1 MLDIGM
7 PTVYCWEVLG
17 NIRILLVRVLALYIT
32 SMFQLFPVV
41 ETRLCFLHELLMSST
56 MFYPDE
62 ELGINIEVN
71 AESPSHNE
79 DNSLTPCS
87 PLTNGERSEVRYS
100 YTGPPTGYPVQ
111 NFPRG
116 PGLRCHNCKTGE
128 AMFYNIVHFIAYY
141 LALTQLGFI
150 CLVKQSCVKKF

>member
-1 MLDIGM
+1 
-7 PTVYCWEVLG
+7 
-17 NIRILLVRVLALYIT
+17 
-32 SMFQLFPVV
+32 
-41 ETRLCFLHELLMSST
+41 

-100 YTGPPTGYPVQ
+100 YTGLPASCPGQ
-111 NFPRG
+111 NFPRDSFDVIIVKREK
-116 PGLRCHNCKTGE
+116 RCFTIYYTLLHIIRH
-128 AMFYNIVHFIAYY
+128 YNAARIYI
-141 LALTQLGFI
+141 L
-150 CLVKQSCVKKF
+150 S